1 MGEHEHG
8 LYAMPSLVDQQTL
21 TIAPAANGPL
31 LLEGP
36 QNLSPNSENPSEIS
50 LSEIKDSKPLHQ
62 NGGSSNAYDIPLGK
76 NELENLKNVCVFL
89 TILYHFTDYKPGEV
103 EKGSVLLFGFY
114 QIPQRSTV
122 KLSPAY
128 STLQLESKNQGSKI
142 HSNPNKYWSPFMPD
156 LYPSPPIKESPAVI
170 GPQNYQ
176 HSPRKPNGIT
186 EVKKPEYDEDILEKG
201 RYYFFS
207 TQIQLLFVYFIYIYI
222 HTSIQF
228 IFL

>member
-1 MGEHEHG
+1 MF
-8 LYAMPSLVDQQTL
+8 
-21 TIAPAANGPL
+21 
-31 LLEGP
+31 
-36 QNLSPNSENPSEIS
+36 
-50 LSEIKDSKPLHQ
+50 
-62 NGGSSNAYDIPLGK
+62 
-76 NELENLKNVCVFL
+76 FL

-201 RYYFFS
+201 GYYFFS
-207 TQIQLLFVYFIYIYI
+207 TQIQLLFVYFIYIYVY
-222 HTSIQF
+222 TSIKF